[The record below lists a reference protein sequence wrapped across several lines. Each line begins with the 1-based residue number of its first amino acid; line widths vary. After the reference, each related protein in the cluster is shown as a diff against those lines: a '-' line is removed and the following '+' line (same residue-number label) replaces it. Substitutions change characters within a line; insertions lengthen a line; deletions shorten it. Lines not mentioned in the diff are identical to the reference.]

1 MASEG
6 WRDVVLMTIKESPSK
21 KEEGKGYGL
30 YVVMRVKP
38 DNTVF
43 NVTVR
48 SGGYYT
54 INGEKRLPKDG
65 LNEFDFF
72 ALREATI
79 GEPVKA
85 CSCGKMRSA
94 TVFDDVK
101 KLLDRRN
108 PPPVPTEDAPPPPA
122 PADEPIPDC
131 PFD

>member
-1 MASEG
+1 MADNG
-6 WRDVVLMTIKESPSK
+6 WRDVVLKTIKETPSK

-30 YVVMRVKP
+30 YVIMRVKP

-48 SGGYYT
+48 SGQYYH

-72 ALREATI
+72 ALKEAVAGDPI
-79 GEPVKA
+79 KA
-85 CSCGKMRSA
+85 CSCGKTRSP
-94 TVFDDVK
+94 TVFDGVR

-108 PPPVPTEDAPPPPA
+108 PPPVPAADAPPPL
-122 PADEPIPDC
+122 ADEPIEEC
-131 PFD
+131 PFG